1 MKIRNVLAA
10 MGIAVVSGC
19 SSNVDITKTSQG
31 MYDATDPNQVE
42 ILMTRPDRPYI
53 ELGSVTVTDQPADET
68 AKMHN
73 AIRAKAAPLGA
84 DAVVL
89 LQSGIVKN
97 GTIFT
102 SYEQWATGV
111 AIRYKDHAVTPA
123 KK

>member
-1 MKIRNVLAA
+1 MKMRILLAA
-10 MGIAVVSGC
+10 AAIAVVSGC
-19 SSNVDITKTSQG
+19 ASHVDITKTSQG
-31 MYDATDPNQVE
+31 IYEATDPNQVE
-42 ILMTRPDRPYI
+42 ILMTRPDRPYV
-53 ELGSVTVTDQPADET
+53 ELGSITVTDQPADET

-111 AIRYKDHAVTPA
+111 AIRYKDHPATPPS
-123 KK
+123 K